1 MIGSLIK
8 MAAYMKAP
16 RATFAVVHPGKA
28 LRLKKLQWQFR
39 HTEAPRWAATA
50 GAVGAAAL
58 VLPLGL
64 ALGRR
69 RGYNHNQTA

>member
-8 MAAYMKAP
+8 AAAYVKAP
-16 RATFAVVHPGKA
+16 RTTFAVVHPGKA
-28 LRLKKLQWQFR
+28 MRLKKLQWQFK

-58 VLPLGL
+58 ALPLGL
-64 ALGRR
+64 VIGRR
-69 RGYNHNQTA
+69 RGNRSDV

>member
-1 MIGSLIK
+1 MFGSLIK
-8 MAAYMKAP
+8 AAAYARAP
-16 RATFAVVHPGKA
+16 KTTFAVVHPGKA

-50 GAVGAAAL
+50 GAVGAVAL

-64 ALGRR
+64 FLGRR
-69 RGYNHNQTA
+69 RGVQQSF

>member
-1 MIGSLIK
+1 MLGSLIK
-8 MAAYMKAP
+8 MTAYARAP
-16 RATFAVVHPGKA
+16 KATFAVVHPGKA

-39 HTEAPRWAATA
+39 HTEAPRLAATA
-50 GAVGAAAL
+50 GAIGAVAV

-69 RGYNHNQTA
+69 LAANHVA

>member
-8 MAAYMKAP
+8 AAAYMKAP
-16 RATFAVVHPGKA
+16 KTTFAVKHPGKT

-50 GAVGAAAL
+50 GALGAAAL

-64 ALGRR
+64 ILGRR
-69 RGYNHNQTA
+69 RGVQHSF

>member
-1 MIGSLIK
+1 MVGSLIK
-8 MAAYMKAP
+8 MAAYVRAPKA
-16 RATFAVVHPGKA
+16 AFAVRHPGKA

-39 HTEAPRWAATA
+39 HTEAPRWAATV

-64 ALGRR
+64 ILGRR
-69 RGYNHNQTA
+69 SAVQQHI